1 MALTTVGV
9 DVELSGLTE
18 IATLLMFAVAIIWI
32 PGVVV
37 IKTAEHLHARRNG
50 RQRTTDRPAGRR

>member
-1 MALTTVGV
+1 M
-9 DVELSGLTE
+9 SGLTE

-50 RQRTTDRPAGRR
+50 RQRTTDRLAGRR